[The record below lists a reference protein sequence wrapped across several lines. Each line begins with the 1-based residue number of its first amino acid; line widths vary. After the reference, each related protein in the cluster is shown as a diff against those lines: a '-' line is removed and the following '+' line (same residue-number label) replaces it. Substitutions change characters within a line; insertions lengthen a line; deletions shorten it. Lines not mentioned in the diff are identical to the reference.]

1 MQLGPA
7 TSIYSDTPLFVLVIL
22 FLPFLF
28 FSTVKMDVWNR
39 VRSTSSLRVHR
50 SFFNLILEAARSGVI
65 SRIRKFGKRSV
76 YTEGGS
82 RTDPVPNIHF
92 YS

>member
-22 FLPFLF
+22 FVPFLF

-39 VRSTSSLRVHR
+39 VRSTSSLRVHG

-65 SRIRKFGKRSV
+65 SWIRKFGNGQRPPICNPS
-76 YTEGGS
+76 EGGM
-82 RTDPVPNIHF
+82 F
-92 YS
+92 

>member
-22 FLPFLF
+22 FVPFLF

-39 VRSTSSLRVHR
+39 VRSTSSLRVHG
-50 SFFNLILEAARSGVI
+50 SFFNLILEAARSWVI
-65 SRIRKFGKRSV
+65 SRIRKFGNGKRPPICNPS
-76 YTEGGS
+76 EGGML
-82 RTDPVPNIHF
+82 
-92 YS
+92 

>member
-22 FLPFLF
+22 FVPFLF
-28 FSTVKMDVWNR
+28 FNRKMDVWNR
-39 VRSTSSLRVHR
+39 VRSTSSLRVHG

-65 SRIRKFGKRSV
+65 SRIRKFGNGQRPPICNPS
-76 YTEGGS
+76 EGGML
-82 RTDPVPNIHF
+82 
-92 YS
+92 